1 MLTVD
6 KESEWFDD
14 VCNYWDVHILI
25 QYGSTRM
32 GMGHDFRFGG
42 GKNTHTC
49 YTMGEF
55 EGGDIEFET
64 QKMYIHMVKQS
75 YR

>member
-6 KESEWFDD
+6 KESEWFDT
-14 VCNYWDVHILI
+14 VCDYWDVHILI

-32 GMGHDFRFGG
+32 GMGRGFRFGTG
-42 GKNTHTC
+42 ENINTC
-49 YTMGEF
+49 YAVGEF
-55 EGGDIEFET
+55 EDGDIEFGT
-64 QKMYIHMVKQS
+64 QKMYIHIVKQS